1 MKILIVE
8 DDPTSRQLLTRLLED
23 YGSCDTAVD
32 GEEAIKAFGMALQ
45 QGERYTLIC
54 LDIMMPGMDGHA
66 TLEQIRRM
74 EADEGVD
81 GLDGARVI
89 MTTALDDSKNVLRAF
104 RSQCE
109 GYLVKPIDKK
119 KLSEKLES
127 LGMMNGEK

>member
-8 DDPTSRQLLTRLLED
+8 DDLTSRTLLNRLLED
-23 YGSCDTAVD
+23 YGSCDTAID
-32 GEEAIKAFGMALQ
+32 GEDAMKAFGIALEK
-45 QGERYTLIC
+45 GERYTLIC

-74 EADEGVD
+74 EADEGIE
-81 GLDGARVI
+81 GLDGAKVI

-109 GYLVKPIDKK
+109 GYLVKPIDQKR
-119 KLSEKLES
+119 LAEKLES
-127 LGMMNGEK
+127 LGLINGEK

>member
-8 DDPTSRQLLTRLLED
+8 DDPTSRLLLTRLLDD

-32 GEEAIKAFGMALQ
+32 GEEALKAFGIALEK
-45 QGERYTLIC
+45 GERYTLIC
-54 LDIMMPGMDGHA
+54 LDIMMPGLDGHA

-81 GLDGARVI
+81 GLDGTRVI

-109 GYLVKPIDKK
+109 GYLVKPIDRK
-119 KLSEKLES
+119 KLADRLES
-127 LGMMNGEK
+127 LGLTNGEQ